1 MYNEE
6 SASLVLKSSD
16 LPANGANNIGSSDQ
30 FYTNMTWS
38 NINLR
43 TLLGSMYD
51 KYDQFALVPV
61 AYQSNIGDGNFGAT
75 SDDRI
80 VTINIA
86 GLPFTNNVYN
96 TYTKTNQT
104 SSTLYVTRFVQ
115 NTFMAGT
122 TGGSVLT
129 FTKNQELVNL
139 NIFYQRIAVNGNG
152 NYNITS
158 TTAYP
163 HVCFTFNIFGINKTE
178 RTPDMNS
185 SRMFDKIMY

>member
-1 MYNEE
+1 MFSE
-6 SASLVLKSSD
+6 SASLVLKTSD
-16 LPANGANNIGSSDQ
+16 LPANGTNNIGSSDQ
-30 FYTNMTWS
+30 YYTNMTWS

-43 TLLGSMYD
+43 TLLGNMYD
-51 KYDQFALVPV
+51 KYDKFALVPV
-61 AYQSNIGDGNFGAT
+61 AYQSNIGDGTFGAT

-96 TYTKTNQT
+96 SSSKTNQV
-104 SSTLYVTRFVQ
+104 SSTFYVTRFVQ

-139 NIFYQRIAVNGNG
+139 NIFYQRIAVNGSG
-152 NYNITS
+152 NYNITT
-158 TTAYP
+158 TTAFP
-163 HVCFTFNIFGINKTE
+163 QMVFTFNIFGISKTD
-178 RTPDMNS
+178 RVADMNS

>member
-16 LPANGANNIGSSDQ
+16 LPANGTNNIGNSDQ

-96 TYTKTNQT
+96 TNTKTNQT
-104 SSTLYVTRFVQ
+104 SSTIYVTRFVQ
-115 NTFMAGT
+115 NTFMSGT

-163 HVCFTFNIFGINKTE
+163 HVCFTFNIYGINKTE
-178 RTPDMNS
+178 RTFDLNT
-185 SRMFDKIMY
+185 SRMFEK